1 MSQNYIEPAGLTL
14 RVPAAIENEFFLG
27 RQPIVGR
34 RRELFA
40 YELLFRSGTHDRAMV
55 IDDVFATASVIKH
68 AFSGLGVQL
77 ALGSKKGFINLS
89 EYLLMSDVI
98 EALPPDRV
106 VLEILE
112 HVAMTPRVV
121 ERCRH
126 LRRMGYTLG
135 LDDVVHLTE
144 GLRAVLPYVTFVK
157 VDILGMPEPA
167 IAALVGEL
175 RPHDVVMLAEK
186 VETVEQYHFCR
197 SLGFHLFQGYF
208 FAKPSILTG
217 RSVQPATMMLLK
229 VFRLIAAD
237 AEVEELESALRQAPD
252 LTVRLLRMANSVAYQ
267 QLNKI
272 YSLRNA
278 ILVLG
283 RVQISRVVQIM
294 LFAQHSAVDL
304 NTDPLVQTA
313 AVRGRLMEGMADSLG
328 LAKVRD
334 RAFMVGILSLAD
346 SLFSQSMTDI
356 LGILNLEETLFD
368 AIIRRDGDLGA
379 LLNLIEASE
388 NADSKM
394 FRSMA
399 RNLGLTDINLF
410 NRWQIEAMRWASSL

>member
-1 MSQNYIEPAGLTL
+1 MTA
-14 RVPAAIENEFFLG
+14 VIENEFFIG

-40 YELLFRSGTHDRAMV
+40 YELLFRSGAENQAIV
-55 IDDVFATASVIKH
+55 VDDVYATACVIKH
-68 AFSGLGVQL
+68 AFSGLGVQF
-77 ALGSKKGFINLS
+77 ALGGKKGFINLS
-89 EYLLMSDVI
+89 EGLLMSDAI

-112 HVAMTPRVV
+112 HVQINPQMV
-121 ERCRH
+121 ERCRQ
-126 LRRMGYTLG
+126 LRRLGYRIA
-135 LDDVVHLTE
+135 LDDVVRMTE
-144 GLRAVLPYVTFVK
+144 GMKAVLPFVTFVK
-157 VDILGMPEPA
+157 IDISTMTEPE
-167 IAALVGEL
+167 IAALVGDL
-175 RPHDVVMLAEK
+175 RPHNLVLLAEK
-186 VETVEQYHFCR
+186 VETLEQYHFCR

-208 FAKPSILTG
+208 FARPSILSG
-217 RSVQPATMMLLK
+217 RSVQPSTMLLLK
-229 VFRLIAAD
+229 VFHLIAAD
-237 AEVEELESALRQAPD
+237 ADIEELESALRQAPD

-267 QLNKI
+267 QINKI

-283 RVQISRVVQIM
+283 RIQISRVVQIM

-328 LAKVRD
+328 LSKVRD

-356 LGILNLEETLFD
+356 LGILNLEETLYD
-368 AIIRRDGDLGA
+368 AIIRRDGHLGA

-388 NADSKM
+388 KADGRM
-394 FRSMA
+394 FRSVA
-399 RNLGLTDINLF
+399 HNLGLKDIDLF